1 MLLKNFENFWPGGI
15 QKTGEL
21 RIRDNQPPMETFLKA
36 ILGLLT
42 TVGALFLA
50 VALVTPADA
59 TTFTLTDLNS
69 SAQID
74 DAAQRGMFN
83 WTVNGVNQ
91 LAQQWFW
98 FRLGSTGGQTSIDA
112 LPLLAATAS
121 DTNGNGQNDTL
132 FLSYGSASALQINV
146 RYTLRGTASSG
157 SDMQE
162 QINITNNSTS
172 TLDLHFFQ
180 YTNFNL
186 NGTPAGDTVSLI
198 NANTVRQS
206 KSGALISETVT
217 TPAANHYKLGLT
229 TDSPNTLTRLNSGSP
244 ITLSD
249 GLTTRGPGDAT
260 WAFEWD
266 QSLAPGATLQISKDK
281 NLAIPEPGTLT
292 LIATGL
298 AGLALLRKRH

>member
-1 MLLKNFENFWPGGI
+1 M
-15 QKTGEL
+15 KTF
-21 RIRDNQPPMETFLKA
+21 PKA
-36 ILGLLT
+36 ILGLLKIG
-42 TVGALFLA
+42 VLFLG

-74 DAAQRGMFN
+74 DASQNGMFN

-98 FRLGSTGGQTSIDA
+98 YRTGSTGGQSSIDT
-112 LPLLAATAS
+112 LPLLAAAAS

-132 FLSYGSASALQINV
+132 FLSYGSTSALQIDV

-162 QINITNNSTS
+162 QINITNNSTTS

-180 YTNFNL
+180 YSNFDL

-206 KSGALISETVT
+206 KTGALISETVT
-217 TPAANHYKLGLT
+217 TPAANHYELGLT

-244 ITLSD
+244 ITLLD
-249 GLTTRGPGDAT
+249 GATTRGPGDAT
-260 WAFEWD
+260 WAFQWD
-266 QSLAPGATLQISKDK
+266 RSLAPGASLQISKDK
-281 NLAIPEPGTLT
+281 NLAIPEPGTLA
-292 LIATGL
+292 LIATGF
-298 AGLALLRKRH
+298 AGLAFLRKRR

>member
-1 MLLKNFENFWPGGI
+1 M
-15 QKTGEL
+15 KTL
-21 RIRDNQPPMETFLKA
+21 PKT

-42 TVGALFLA
+42 IGALFLA
-50 VALVTPADA
+50 VALVTPANA
-59 TTFTLTDLNS
+59 ATFTLTDLNS

-98 FRLGSTGGQTSIDA
+98 FRLGSTGGQSSLET

-121 DTNGNGQNDTL
+121 DTNGNGQPDTL
-132 FLSYGSASALQINV
+132 FLSYGSTSGLQIDV
-146 RYTLRGTASSG
+146 RYTLRGTGSSG

-162 QINITNNSTS
+162 QINITNNGTV

-180 YTNFNL
+180 YTNFDL
-186 NGTPAGDTVSLI
+186 NGTAAGDTVSLI

-206 KSGALISETVT
+206 KSGGPLISETVT
-217 TPAANHYKLGLT
+217 TPAANHYELGLT

-244 ITLSD
+244 ITLLD
-249 GLTTRGPGDAT
+249 GATTRGPGDAT
-260 WAFEWD
+260 WAFQWD
-266 QSLAPGATLQISKDK
+266 RSLAPGATLQISKDK
-281 NLAIPEPGTLT
+281 NLQIPEPGTSA
-292 LIATGL
+292 LIITVGTAF
-298 AGLALLRKRH
+298 AGLTFLRKWSRRC

>member
-1 MLLKNFENFWPGGI
+1 M
-15 QKTGEL
+15 KTF
-21 RIRDNQPPMETFLKA
+21 PKA
-36 ILGLLT
+36 ILGLLKIG
-42 TVGALFLA
+42 VLLLG

-59 TTFTLTDLNS
+59 TMFTLTDLNS
-69 SAQID
+69 SAQIH
-74 DAAQRGMFN
+74 DASQSGMSS

-98 FRLGSTGGQTSIDA
+98 YRTGSSGGQSSIDT

-121 DTNGNGQNDTL
+121 DTNGNGQLDTL
-132 FLSYGSASALQINV
+132 FLSYGSTSGLQIDV

-206 KSGALISETVT
+206 KSGALISETVA
-217 TPAANHYKLGLT
+217 TPAANHYELGLT
-229 TDSPNTLTRLNSGSP
+229 TDSPNTLTRLNSGGP
-244 ITLSD
+244 ITLLD
-249 GLTTRGPGDAT
+249 GATTRGPGDAT

-266 QSLAPGATLQISKDK
+266 RSLAPGATLQISKDK
-281 NLAIPEPGTLT
+281 NLQIPEPGTLT
-292 LIATGL
+292 LIAMGFVGL
-298 AGLALLRKRH
+298 AFLRKRH

>member
-1 MLLKNFENFWPGGI
+1 MNLRVLLNAA
-15 QKTGEL
+15 
-21 RIRDNQPPMETFLKA
+21 M
-36 ILGLLT
+36 
-42 TVGALFLA
+42 LFL
-50 VALVTPADA
+50 VVGLVTPADA
-59 TTFTLTDLNS
+59 ATFTLSDLNS

-74 DAAQRGMFN
+74 DASQSGMFN

-98 FRLGSTGGQTSIDA
+98 FRVGSTGGQSSIDT

-121 DTNGNGQNDTL
+121 DTNGNGQPDTL
-132 FLSYGSASALQINV
+132 FLSYGSTTGLQIDV

-162 QINITNNSTS
+162 QINITNNSNV

-180 YTNFNL
+180 YTNFDL

-206 KSGALISETVT
+206 KSGALISETVA
-217 TPAANHYKLGLT
+217 TPAANHYELGLT

-244 ITLSD
+244 ITLLD
-249 GLTTRGPGDAT
+249 GATTRGPGDAT
-260 WAFEWD
+260 WAFQWD

-281 NLAIPEPGTLT
+281 NLAIPEPGTSA
-292 LIATGL
+292 LIITVGTAF
-298 AGLALLRKRH
+298 AGLTFLRKWSRRC

>member
-1 MLLKNFENFWPGGI
+1 M
-15 QKTGEL
+15 KTF
-21 RIRDNQPPMETFLKA
+21 PKA
-36 ILGLLT
+36 ILGLLKI
-42 TVGALFLA
+42 GAFFLA
-50 VALVTPADA
+50 VALVKRADA
-59 TTFTLTDLNS
+59 VTFTLTDLNS
-69 SAQID
+69 SAQIN
-74 DAAQRGMFN
+74 DASQNGMFN

-98 FRLGSTGGQTSIDA
+98 YRTGSTGGQSSIDT

-121 DTNGNGQNDTL
+121 DTNGNGQPDTL
-132 FLSYGSASALQINV
+132 FLSYGSTSGLQIDV

-206 KSGALISETVT
+206 KSGALISETVA
-217 TPAANHYKLGLT
+217 TPAANHYELGLT

-244 ITLSD
+244 ITLLD

-266 QSLAPGATLQISKDK
+266 RSLAPGATLQISKDK
-281 NLAIPEPGTLT
+281 NLQIPEPGTFAL
-292 LIATGL
+292 LATGF
-298 AGLALLRKRH
+298 AGLAFLRKRH

>member
-1 MLLKNFENFWPGGI
+1 MKIFP
-15 QKTGEL
+15 KVS
-21 RIRDNQPPMETFLKA
+21 
-36 ILGLLT
+36 LGLLT
-42 TVGALFLA
+42 IGVWFLA

-74 DAAQRGMFN
+74 DASQNGMFN

-91 LAQQWFW
+91 LSQQWFW
-98 FRLGSTGGQTSIDA
+98 FRLGNTGGQSSIDTQ
-112 LPLLAATAS
+112 PLLAATAS

-132 FLSYGSASALQINV
+132 FLSYGSTSALQIDV

-162 QINITNNSTS
+162 QINITNNSTTS

-180 YTNFNL
+180 YSNFDL

-206 KSGALISETVT
+206 KTGALISETVT
-217 TPAANHYKLGLT
+217 TPAANHYELGLT

-244 ITLSD
+244 ITLLD
-249 GLTTRGPGDAT
+249 GATTRGPGDAT
-260 WAFEWD
+260 WAFQWD
-266 QSLAPGATLQISKDK
+266 RSLAPGASLQISKDK
-281 NLAIPEPGTLT
+281 NLAIPEPGTSAFIIT
-292 LIATGL
+292 VVTAF
-298 AGLALLRKRH
+298 AGLTFLRKRRRRWKFYYGPF

>member
-1 MLLKNFENFWPGGI
+1 M
-15 QKTGEL
+15 KTF
-21 RIRDNQPPMETFLKA
+21 PKV
-36 ILGLLT
+36 ILGLLKI
-42 TVGALFLA
+42 GALFLA

-69 SAQID
+69 SAQIN
-74 DAAQRGMFN
+74 DASQNGMFN

-98 FRLGSTGGQTSIDA
+98 YRTGSTGGQSSIDT

-121 DTNGNGQNDTL
+121 DTNGNGQPDTL
-132 FLSYGSASALQINV
+132 FLSYGSTSALQIDV

-217 TPAANHYKLGLT
+217 TPAASHYELGLT
-229 TDSPNTLTRLNSGSP
+229 TDSPNTLTRLNGGSP

-260 WAFEWD
+260 WAFQWD
-266 QSLAPGATLQISKDK
+266 RSLAPGATLQISKDK
-281 NLAIPEPGTLT
+281 NLQIPEPGTFAL
-292 LIATGL
+292 LATGF
-298 AGLALLRKRH
+298 AGLAFLRKRH